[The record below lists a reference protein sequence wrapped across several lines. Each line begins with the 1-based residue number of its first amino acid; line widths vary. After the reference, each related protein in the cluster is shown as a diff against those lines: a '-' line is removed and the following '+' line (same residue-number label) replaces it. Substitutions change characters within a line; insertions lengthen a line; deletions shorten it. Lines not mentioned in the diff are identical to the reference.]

1 MKKLNIPVCVEV
13 KSVTDEID
21 IIESVQALTENL
33 TLENLKLL
41 ANKSRKKGVNQKIQT
56 YKKFM

>member
-13 KSVTDEID
+13 KNVTDEID
-21 IIESVQALTENL
+21 FIESVQALAENL

-41 ANKSRKKGVNQKIQT
+41 AKKSKKKGVNQKIQT
-56 YKKFM
+56 YKKLI